1 MVKPH
6 YDDDDDEKVLLPGQM
21 KFKEFDCPGCD
32 ANNPVDPPVGN
43 GDEVLCN
50 YCGCDYQVIIT
61 DELKIKLRAL

>member
-1 MVKPH
+1 MAKPH
-6 YDDDDDEKVLLPGQM
+6 YDDDDDKVLLPGQM

-50 YCGCDYQVIIT
+50 YCGCDFSVTVT
-61 DELKIKLRAL
+61 DELRLKLRAL

>member
-6 YDDDDDEKVLLPGQM
+6 YDEDDDDKVLLPGQM

-32 ANNPVDPPVGN
+32 ANNPVDPPIGN

-50 YCGCDYQVIIT
+50 YCGCDYSVLIT
-61 DELKIKLRAL
+61 DELKLKLKKL

>member
-6 YDDDDDEKVLLPGQM
+6 HYDDDDEKVVVPGQM

-32 ANNPVDPPVGN
+32 ANNPCDPPVGN

-50 YCGCDYQVIIT
+50 YCGCTFAMQVT
-61 DELKIKLRAL
+61 DEGKIKLREI